1 MDDDP
6 LVLVTP
12 GLYSL
17 VYVSHDVRFI
27 FNGTKLYMKFQIVGD
42 DEFRG
47 FELYR
52 YYNVDWLQRPNG
64 RKVTRAGWKSDLM
77 RDYVR
82 LFGERPRRTD
92 EICFGKFKDKVFCGE
107 VVTVE
112 QDSHGRD
119 IPCLLQYSRVSDL
132 GSVIEDLAG
141 SLVE

>member
-47 FELYR
+47 LELYR
-52 YYNVDWLQRPNG
+52 YYNVDRFQRPNG

-112 QDSHGRD
+112 QDSRGHD
-119 IPCLLQYSRVSDL
+119 IPCLLQYSRVSNL
-132 GSVIEDLAG
+132 GNVIEDLAG
-141 SLVE
+141 FVLE